1 LIKQLLAKVLPLLKR
16 TPSLLVFQLSP
27 ANRTVRSEIWT
38 FSTESAGFTPPLV
51 FAILS
56 ACEQMDSNP
65 IKEILLGGHPLKIRG
80 VSADDGY
87 FASIT
92 SDFEPEFCSLCSR
105 LVLPDYVCIDVGA
118 NIGVKSLFLSR
129 HCHRGQVVAIE
140 AAPTVVQ
147 CLEANIAANNATNIR
162 VEKTAVGDRKG
173 SVSFTENSAW
183 GHVSQN
189 GSEVPITTL
198 AEIVQRLGLPRV
210 DFIKIDVEGSEF
222 SIMRSSLELINRFE
236 CLVLVELNSWAQ
248 LAVANVNP
256 REFIDWL
263 LVSFSH
269 VFILRRSTGDLLE
282 PVTNGLALLHRNL
295 VTDGCV
301 TDLLLTNA
309 ERRLRPSPDF
319 LGTQLKASTA
329 RCASLYAELNE
340 VRGDCEAAKAECN
353 AARNERDGWK
363 AECEAAKAECNAARN
378 ERDGWKAECEAA
390 IAQLN
395 ATQAKVKALS
405 NSWSWR
411 VTTPFR
417 WIRDHLPKTKEH
429 RGD

>member
-1 LIKQLLAKVLPLLKR
+1 
-16 TPSLLVFQLSP
+16 
-27 ANRTVRSEIWT
+27 
-38 FSTESAGFTPPLV
+38 
-51 FAILS
+51 
-56 ACEQMDSNP
+56 MDSNP

-80 VSADDGY
+80 VSVDDGY

-105 LVLPDYVCIDVGA
+105 LVLPDYVCIDAGA

-129 HCHRGQVVAIE
+129 HCNRGQVVAIE

-173 SVSFTENSAW
+173 SVSFTESSAW

-198 AEIVQRLGLPRV
+198 AEIVERLELPRV

-222 SIMRSSLELINRFE
+222 PIMRSSLDLINRFE

-248 LAVANVNP
+248 LAIANVNP

-269 VFILRRSTGDLLE
+269 VFILRRGGSTGNLLE
-282 PVTNGLALLHRNL
+282 PVTNGLGLLHRNL

-319 LGTQLKASTA
+319 LETQLKASTA
-329 RCASLYAELNE
+329 RCASLHAELNA
-340 VRGDCEAAKAECN
+340 VRG
-353 AARNERDGWK
+353 
-363 AECEAAKAECNAARN
+363 ECEAAKAECNAARN
-378 ERDGWKAECEAA
+378 ERDGWKAECDGT

-395 ATQAKVKALS
+395 ATRAKVNSLT

-417 WIRDHLPKTKEH
+417 WIRDHLTKIKKH